1 MPHEALHVPGEGVF
15 PLLKPLVGFRA
26 EILARLARHPYGRNV
41 FLMLKFRP
49 GNADLSDFILETLAR
64 HGFHG
69 VRADQPEWN
78 LTNNVYNPVA
88 VLYCCKYGIALFDEA
103 EPGQT
108 YNANVAYELGMMHL
122 QRKTCLILKHAS
134 LPQLPFDLIKDLY
147 VSYERE
153 LPVRKLIERWIEEIS
168 ATAAP
173 SPAGPPSIVPVEE
186 EAMALGTAGLSRL
199 LSLGL
204 KDAAARP
211 DVRSLLASTESAVD
225 VGSPLSF
232 SWLDLA
238 REELRRLIHEKRAVV
253 NFAFLHPEQASA
265 ISGLDGYADRLDA
278 AVESIKS
285 LVDRQSKAAVSLYVH
300 PLLPGYS
307 IVRGDDRMI
316 VSPWG
321 DGSAADETP
330 SLLLERRDDPGDL
343 FSSYLR
349 SHERLLRSHAR
360 LRWTNRL

>member
-1 MPHEALHVPGEGVF
+1 MSHEALQIPREGVF

-26 EILARLARHPYGRNV
+26 EILARLERHPYERNV

-78 LTNNVYNPVA
+78 LTNNVYNPIA

-108 YNANVAYELGMMHL
+108 YSANVA
-122 QRKTCLILKHAS
+122 
-134 LPQLPFDLIKDLY
+134 
-147 VSYERE
+147 YERE
-153 LPVRKLIERWIEEIS
+153 LPVRKLIGRWIEEIS

-173 SPAGPPSIVPVEE
+173 KPAGPPSILTIHE
-186 EAMALGTAGLSRL
+186 EAMALGSAELSHL

-204 KDAAARP
+204 RDAAPRL
-211 DVRSLLASTESAVD
+211 DVRSLLASAEEVVD
-225 VGSPLSF
+225 VASPLSF
-232 SWLDLA
+232 TWLDVA
-238 REELRRLIHEKRAVV
+238 REELRRLIREKRAVV
-253 NFAFLHPEQASA
+253 NFVFLDPAQVPA
-265 ISGLDGYADRLDA
+265 IRGYEVGMNA
-278 AVESIKS
+278 ALESIKS
-285 LVDRQSKAAVSLYVH
+285 LVDRSSKAAVSLYVH
-300 PLLPGYS
+300 PLVPGYS
-307 IVRGDDRMI
+307 IVRADDRMI

-330 SLLLERRDDPGDL
+330 SLLLERRDEPGDL

>member
-1 MPHEALHVPGEGVF
+1 MSHEALQIPREGVF

-26 EILARLARHPYGRNV
+26 EILARLERHPYERNV

-49 GNADLSDFILETLAR
+49 ENADLSDFILETLAR

-78 LTNNVYNPVA
+78 ITNNVYNPVA

-108 YNANVAYELGMMHL
+108 YSANVAYELGMMHL
-122 QRKTCLILKHAS
+122 QRKTCLLLKHAS

-147 VSYERE
+147 VAYERE
-153 LPVRKLIERWIEEIS
+153 LSVRKLIGRWIEEIS

-173 SPAGPPSIVPVEE
+173 KPAGPPSILTIHE
-186 EAMALGTAGLSRL
+186 EAMALGSAGLAHL

-204 KDAAARP
+204 RDAAP
-211 DVRSLLASTESAVD
+211 LLDVRPLLASAEEAVD
-225 VGSPLSF
+225 VASPLF
-232 SWLDLA
+232 FTWLDIA
-238 REELRRLIHEKRAVV
+238 REELRRLIREKRAVV
-253 NFAFLHPEQASA
+253 NFVLLDPAQVPA
-265 ISGLDGYADRLDA
+265 ISGYEAGMNA

-285 LVDRQSKAAVSLYVH
+285 LVDRSSKAAVSLYVH
-300 PLLPGYS
+300 PLIPGYS
-307 IVRGDDRMI
+307 IVRADERMI

-330 SLLLERRDDPGDL
+330 SLLLERRDEAGDL

-349 SHERLLRSHAR
+349 AQERLLRSHAR

>member
-1 MPHEALHVPGEGVF
+1 MSHEALYIPREGAF

-26 EILARLARHPYGRNV
+26 EILARLARHPYERNV

-108 YNANVAYELGMMHL
+108 YSANVAYELGMMHL
-122 QRKTCLILKHAS
+122 QKKTCLILKHAS
-134 LPQLPFDLIKDLY
+134 LPQLPFDLIKDLH

-168 ATAAP
+168 ATATP
-173 SPAGPPSIVPVEE
+173 SPAGPPSIIQLQE
-186 EAMALGTAGLSRL
+186 EAMALGKAELSRL

-204 KDAAARP
+204 RDAAAGP
-211 DVRSLLASTESAVD
+211 DVRSLLASAERAVD
-225 VGSPLSF
+225 VASPLSF
-232 SWLDLA
+232 TWLDLA
-238 REELRRLIHEKRAVV
+238 REELRRLIREKRAVV
-253 NFAFLHPEQASA
+253 NFVLASA
-265 ISGLDGYADRLDA
+265 IPGLDGYAARLDA
-278 AVESIKS
+278 AVEAIKS
-285 LVDRQSKAAVSLYVH
+285 LAGRQSKATVSLYVH
-300 PLLPGYS
+300 PLVPGYS
-307 IVRGDDRMI
+307 IFRGDDRMI

-321 DGSAADETP
+321 DGSGAEEVP

-349 SHERLLRSHAR
+349 AHERLLRSHAR

>member
-1 MPHEALHVPGEGVF
+1 MSHEALYIPREGVF

-26 EILARLARHPYGRNV
+26 EILARLARHPYERNV

-108 YNANVAYELGMMHL
+108 YSANVAYELGMMHL

-147 VSYERE
+147 VSYERKP
-153 LPVRKLIERWIEEIS
+153 PVRKWIERWIEEIS
-168 ATAAP
+168 ATATP
-173 SPAGPPSIVPVEE
+173 SPAGPPSIIPIQE
-186 EAMALGTAGLSRL
+186 EAMALGNAELSRL

-204 KDAAARP
+204 RDAAAHP
-211 DVRSLLASTESAVD
+211 DVRSLFAPAEKAVD
-225 VGSPLSF
+225 VASPLSF
-232 SWLDLA
+232 TWLDLA
-238 REELRRLIHEKRAVV
+238 REELRRLIREKRAVV
-253 NFAFLHPEQASA
+253 NFVFLDPAEVRAVP
-265 ISGLDGYADRLDA
+265 GYEAGMNA
-278 AVESIKS
+278 AVESIRS
-285 LVDRQSKAAVSLYVH
+285 LVDRSSKATVSLYVH
-300 PLLPGYS
+300 PLVPGYS
-307 IVRGDDRMI
+307 ITRGDDRMI

-321 DGSAADETP
+321 EGSGADQVP
-330 SLLLERRDDPGDL
+330 SLLLERRDDPGNL

-349 SHERLLRSHAR
+349 AHERLLRSHAR